1 MDELLFNFLLKILI
15 LFLLP
20 LTISGSRRELTVEVN
35 ILKLLSFCAIIKLG
49 QRWII
54 EAEILKLYL
63 FTMIKLVKRWT
74 IRLSK
79 KLIS

>member
-20 LTISGSRRELTVEVN
+20 LTVSGSRRELTVEVK
-35 ILKLLSFCAIIKLG
+35 ILKLNFFAIVQLEEKILKLIFFAMVKLG
-49 QRWII
+49 Q
-54 EAEILKLYL
+54 K
-63 FTMIKLVKRWT
+63 WT

-79 KLIS
+79 RFIS